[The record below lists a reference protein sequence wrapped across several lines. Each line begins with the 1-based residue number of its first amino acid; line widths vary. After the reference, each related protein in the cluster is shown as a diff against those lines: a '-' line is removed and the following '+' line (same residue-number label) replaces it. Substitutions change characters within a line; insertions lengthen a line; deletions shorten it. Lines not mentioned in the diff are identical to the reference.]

1 MYIYEYIYIYMCT
14 CMYTYLHI
22 PRMMLCLFE
31 ESLERKASP
40 GSFDIW
46 TKKNT
51 QDTYIDTHKNTYKNT
66 CSGHADIAVGGAKRV
81 RSGRLRQRTYKDTY
95 IGRRRIQGHILDTNR
110 TLISNSKIVVIVRVM
125 CGF

>member
-1 MYIYEYIYIYMCT
+1 
-14 CMYTYLHI
+14 MYTYLHI

-66 CSGHADIAVGGAKRV
+66 CSGHADIAVGGAGLLSLSLSPCV
-81 RSGRLRQRTYKDTY
+81 NVCVCTHTYM
-95 IGRRRIQGHILDTNR
+95 HIY
-110 TLISNSKIVVIVRVM
+110 VCVRV
-125 CGF
+125 CLT